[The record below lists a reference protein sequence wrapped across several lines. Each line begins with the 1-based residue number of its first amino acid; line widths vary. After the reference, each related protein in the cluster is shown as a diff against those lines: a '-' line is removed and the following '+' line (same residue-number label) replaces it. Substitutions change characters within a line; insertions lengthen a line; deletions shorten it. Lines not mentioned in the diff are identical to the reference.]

1 VIEKTSELMLLG
13 KFLEQMAYKHEL
25 SPEQTEVFWRRFA
38 EGKSY
43 EDIARELNTSKEAC
57 LKRMGEVYR
66 KFGISGDTRGK
77 ESKLKNFLNIQFQQ
91 FAPGEDAIKGT
102 ANKKVI
108 ATTHQDG
115 ENAVDIS
122 DFYGRTEQLTLL
134 EQWILQDRCRL
145 VALVGM
151 GGIGKT
157 SLSVKLV
164 SQIKDKFDY
173 FIGKSLRSAPP
184 FKEILADLINSL
196 SKPQQP
202 DLPEDVDDRISL
214 LIKYLKKHRCLLV
227 LDNAESLLRSGE
239 RAGQYREGY
248 EDYGELLRRVG
259 EEPHQSCLV
268 LTSREKPEE
277 VALLELKTPLLEL
290 KTPLVRSLELTG
302 LKEVEAQ
309 EIFKAKGFSGL
320 EDKGKKLIHYYR
332 GNPLALKI
340 VCGTI
345 QEIFNGNID
354 EFLETF
360 EGNSVYLNDDIR
372 CLIEQHFNRLSDL
385 EKEIM
390 YWLVINQQPCSFVQL
405 RQDIVSSASQLE
417 LVEALESLTR
427 RFLLEKNFAAFTQ
440 QPVVMEYMTEEF
452 IKQVCAEIFTGNIL
466 VCKNCA
472 LIKAQAI
479 EPVRNAQIRLILK
492 PVIDTLLILL
502 ENATNIKE
510 RLNEILVKLRGKSPL
525 EMGYAGGNTLNI
537 LRYLQEDLSDFDCS
551 NLTVWQAY
559 LQDVNL
565 HRVNF
570 QNADLK
576 NSVFADTFGSIL
588 SVAFS
593 SNGKLVAAG
602 DAYGSIRIWQA
613 ANGQQFKPLKGHESR
628 VRAVAFSPQN
638 KNLLASG
645 SEDETVRLWD
655 VFTGECLKRLP
666 GHTNWVWAVAFSS
679 DGQTL
684 ASGSDDYT
692 VKLWDVATG
701 KCLKTLPG
709 HTNRVRSVA
718 FSSDGQILASGSD
731 DYTVKLWDVATG
743 ECLQT
748 LEEHETWVRSVAFNP
763 KDKNLLASGS
773 EDQTVKLWDIS
784 SGKCLKTLKG
794 HKSRVESVAFSSDGK
809 TLASAG
815 SDDKTVRLWNVSSG
829 DCLNILKGH
838 TNWVWS
844 VAFNP
849 EDGNILVSGSE
860 DQTVKLWD
868 ISTSECLKTWRGHTN
883 RIRSVAFS
891 PDSQM
896 LASGSE
902 DKTVRLWDVSSGKCR
917 KTLQGHENWVE
928 SVAFS
933 PDSQMLASGSEDKTV
948 RLWDVSSGECRKILQ
963 GHKSQVRSV
972 AFSSD
977 GQILASGS
985 DDMTVRL
992 WDVSSGEC
1000 WKILQ
1005 GHTSRVRSV
1014 AFSPN
1019 HKDLLAS
1026 GSEDQT
1032 VRLWKVSK
1040 GECLKLEGHT
1050 NWVDS
1055 VAFNQD
1061 SKILA
1066 SSSDDK
1072 TVRLWNVSNGDCSNT
1087 LKEHTNWVGSVAF
1100 SPQDKILASGSGDN
1114 TVKLWNACTGE
1125 FLKDLG
1131 KHAYQVRSVAFSF
1144 DGQTLASGSEDET
1157 IKLWD
1162 VKTGE
1167 CLKILEAEKPYEG
1180 MNITGATGLTKPQ
1193 KDTLKA
1199 LGAVDYENG
1208 T

>member
-1 VIEKTSELMLLG
+1 MLSG
-13 KFLEQMAYKHEL
+13 NFLEQMAYKHEL
-25 SPEQTEVFWRRFA
+25 SPEQMKVFWRRFG

-91 FAPGEDAIKGT
+91 FAPGGDAIKGT
-102 ANKKVI
+102 ANKKAI

-115 ENAVDIS
+115 ENADDRS
-122 DFYGRTEQLTLL
+122 DFYGRTEELTRL

-145 VALVGM
+145 VALLGM

-157 SLSVKLV
+157 SLCVKLV

-173 FIGKSLRSAPP
+173 FIGKSLRNAPP

-214 LIKYLKKHRCLLV
+214 LIKHLKKHRCLLV
-227 LDNAESLLRSGE
+227 LDNAESILRGGE
-239 RAGQYREGY
+239 RAGQYLEGY
-248 EDYGELLRRVG
+248 EDYGELLRWVG

-277 VALLELKTPLLEL
+277 VALLESKTPS

-302 LKEVEAQ
+302 LKEVDAQ
-309 EIFKAKGFSGL
+309 EIFKAKGFSGV
-320 EDKGKKLIHYYR
+320 EDKGKELIHLYS

-340 VCGTI
+340 VCTTI
-345 QEIFNGNID
+345 QELFNGNID
-354 EFLETF
+354 EFLET
-360 EGNSVYLNDDIR
+360 EGNSVFLGDIR
-372 CLIEQHFNRLSDL
+372 YLIEQHFNRLSDL

-390 YWLVINQQPCSFVQL
+390 YWLAINRQLCSFVQL
-405 RQDIVSSASQLE
+405 RQDIVSSASQSE

-427 RFLLEKNFAAFTQ
+427 RSLLEKNSAGFTQ
-440 QPVVMEYMTEEF
+440 QPVVMEYMTEEL
-452 IKQVCAEIFTGNIL
+452 IKQVCAEIFTGNIS
-466 VCKNCA
+466 VFKSCA

-492 PVIDTLLILL
+492 PVTDNLLILL
-502 ENATNIKE
+502 ENVTKSKE
-510 RLNEILVKLRGKSPL
+510 CLNEILGKLRGKSSL

-602 DAYGSIRIWQA
+602 DAYGSIRIWQV

-655 VFTGECLKRLP
+655 VSTSECLKPLP
-666 GHTNWVWAVAFSS
+666 GHTNWVWAVAFSFDGQTLASGSDDYTVKLWDVATGECLQTLKGHTNRVRSVAFSS

-692 VKLWDVATG
+692 VKLWDVG
-701 KCLKTLPG
+701 
-709 HTNRVRSVA
+709 
-718 FSSDGQILASGSD
+718 
-731 DYTVKLWDVATG
+731 TG

-748 LEEHETWVRSVAFNP
+748 LEEHESWVRSVAFNP

-773 EDQTVKLWDIS
+773 EDQTVKLWDVS

-815 SDDKTVRLWNVSSG
+815 SDDQTVRLWNVSSG

-868 ISTSECLKTWRGHTN
+868 IYTSECLKTWRGHTN

-891 PDSQM
+891 RNGQM

-933 PDSQMLASGSEDKTV
+933 PNSQMLASGSEDKTV

-972 AFSSD
+972 AFSCN

-985 DDMTVRL
+985 DDMTVKL
-992 WDVSSGEC
+992 WDVSSGKC
-1000 WKILQ
+1000 LNTLR

-1019 HKDLLAS
+1019 NKNLLAS

-1032 VRLWKVSK
+1032 VRLWDISSGK
-1040 GECLKLEGHT
+1040 CLKALEGHT

-1061 SKILA
+1061 SEILA

-1072 TVRLWNVSNGDCSNT
+1072 TVRLWNVSNGEC
-1087 LKEHTNWVGSVAF
+1087 LKILERHTNWVGSVAF
-1100 SPQDKILASGSGDN
+1100 SPQGNIVASGSGDN
-1114 TVKLWNACTGE
+1114 TVKLWDAPTGE

-1162 VKTGE
+1162 VETDK

-1180 MNITGATGLTKPQ
+1180 MNITGATGLTDAQ